1 MIVLGIEGARLPAG
15 VALLQVDEEEGSVQ
29 VGALALVEKGPN
41 ASDSVSGSLLLA
53 IEAALEHAQS
63 TLEEVG
69 ALAVGIG
76 PGSWTGL
83 RVTLSLVKTL
93 AQARNIAIV
102 GVPSFDALAQAV
114 WRAGGAQP
122 GDEPSPSRAH
132 RMLLVVGE
140 CRPGELYAKLFE
152 SCEDYLAAAQDEWIA
167 APASL
172 LDSLWTQ
179 ALARGIEAPPLI
191 VCAQGDSAASAMRQV
206 CQEQDEAAQFASV
219 DAIGAA
225 LEVALAALERLAEGE
240 ADDPL
245 SLAPLYLAPSAAE
258 RVRFGL

>member
-1 MIVLGIEGARLPAG
+1 MIVLGIEGSRLPSG
-15 VALLQVDEEEGSVQ
+15 VSLLRVDEEEGSIE
-29 VGALALVEKGPN
+29 VGALAQVEKGP
-41 ASDSVSGSLLLA
+41 STSGSLLLGIQA
-53 IEAALEHAQS
+53 VLEHAGS
-63 TLEEVG
+63 GLDEVG

-83 RVTLSLVKTL
+83 RVTLSLAKTL
-93 AQARNIAIV
+93 AQARGIALV

-114 WRAGGAQP
+114 WRARSGEEGEEE
-122 GDEPSPSRAH
+122 EPERGH

-152 SCEDYLAAAQDEWIA
+152 SSEDYIVAAQDEWIE

-191 VCAQGDSAASAMRQV
+191 VCAEGDSAREAMKQA
-206 CQEQDEAAQFASV
+206 CEAQNEQALFASV
-219 DAIGAA
+219 DAVAA
-225 LEVALAALERLAEGE
+225 AVEVALAGLERLAEGE

-245 SLAPLYLAPSAAE
+245 SLAPLYLAPSSAE

>member
-15 VALLQVDEEEGSVQ
+15 VSLLRVDEEEGSIQ
-29 VGALALVEKGPN
+29 VGALAQVEKGP
-41 ASDSVSGSLLLA
+41 STSGSLLLA
-53 IEAALEHAQS
+53 IEAVLQHAGS
-63 TLEEVG
+63 SLDEVG

-93 AQARNIAIV
+93 AQARDIALV
-102 GVPSFDALAQAV
+102 GVPSFDAMAQAA
-114 WRAGGAQP
+114 WRAEAGTPEQG
-122 GDEPSPSRAH
+122 ERAH
-132 RMLLVVGE
+132 RMLLVAGE

-152 SCEDYLAAAQDEWIA
+152 SSEDYIVAAQDEWIA

-179 ALARGIEAPPLI
+179 ALSRSIEAPPLI
-191 VCAQGDSAASAMRQV
+191 VCAAGDGAQAIMQAACAEQG
-206 CQEQDEAAQFASV
+206 EAALFATV
-219 DAIGAA
+219 DAPSAA

-245 SLAPLYLAPSAAE
+245 SLAPLYLAPSSAE

>member
-1 MIVLGIEGARLPAG
+1 MIVLGVEGSRLPAG
-15 VALLQVDEEEGSVQ
+15 VALLRVDEEEGSVE
-29 VGALALVEKGPN
+29 VGALAQVEKGP
-41 ASDSVSGSLLLA
+41 STSGSLLLA
-53 IEAALEHAQS
+53 MQAVLEHGENSLDDVA
-63 TLEEVG
+63 

-93 AQARNIAIV
+93 AQARQIALV
-102 GVPSFDALAQAV
+102 GVPTFDALAQAA
-114 WRAGGAQP
+114 WRARLQSEESQGSG
-122 GDEPSPSRAH
+122 ERAH
-132 RMLLVVGE
+132 RMVLVVGE

-152 SCEDYLAAAQDEWIA
+152 SSEDYIVAAQDEWIA

-179 ALARGIEAPPLI
+179 ALSRQIESPPLI
-191 VCAQGDSAASAMRQV
+191 VCAQGDSAREAMQRA
-206 CQEQDEAAQFASV
+206 CEDQDEAAIFADV
-219 DAIGAA
+219 DAVAAA

-245 SLAPLYLAPSAAE
+245 SLAPLYLAPSSAE